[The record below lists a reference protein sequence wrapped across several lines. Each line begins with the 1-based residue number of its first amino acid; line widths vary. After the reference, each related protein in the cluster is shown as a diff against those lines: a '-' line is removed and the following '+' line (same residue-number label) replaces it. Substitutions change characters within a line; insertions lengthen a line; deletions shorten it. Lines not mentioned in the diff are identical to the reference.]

1 MRNIDAKLAHPGSLG
16 TYPLLL
22 IVPQVYRC
30 PRRYLFDEVTRRC
43 QRERRVSCSKFDLQE
58 ADGYSGKEAAQGYDD
73 GDVLVV
79 IEKFIDD
86 FFSTP
91 LTYEETRWIFV
102 RKHVGLNTKFFF
114 ISFYFRRRFGYA
126 K

>member
-1 MRNIDAKLAHPGSLG
+1 M
-16 TYPLLL
+16 
-22 IVPQVYRC
+22 
-30 PRRYLFDEVTRRC
+30 TRRC
-43 QRERRVSCSKFDLQE
+43 QRERRVSCSKFDLE
-58 ADGYSGKEAAQGYDD
+58 ADGYSGKEASQGYDD

-114 ISFYFRRRFGYA
+114 YFFLFQAPFRLRQINGAEGIEDKADFGSEN
-126 K
+126 

>member
-1 MRNIDAKLAHPGSLG
+1 M
-16 TYPLLL
+16 
-22 IVPQVYRC
+22 
-30 PRRYLFDEVTRRC
+30 TRRC